1 MTKLLERGVILDAV
15 VQVISQL
22 GFPIAVAC
30 AFFWYM
36 VKEQRELRAVI
47 DNNSNILLRILEHMK
62 SEEKGRETDG

>member
-1 MTKLLERGVILDAV
+1 MDEV
-15 VQVISQL
+15 VQVISTV
-22 GFPIAVAC
+22 GFPIAIAC

-62 SEEKGRETDG
+62 QEEKEKRMDE

>member
-1 MTKLLERGVILDAV
+1 MNEAV
-15 VQVISQL
+15 QIISNL

-36 VKEQRELRAVI
+36 VKEQRELRTVI

-62 SEEKGRETDG
+62 QEEKENDLYE